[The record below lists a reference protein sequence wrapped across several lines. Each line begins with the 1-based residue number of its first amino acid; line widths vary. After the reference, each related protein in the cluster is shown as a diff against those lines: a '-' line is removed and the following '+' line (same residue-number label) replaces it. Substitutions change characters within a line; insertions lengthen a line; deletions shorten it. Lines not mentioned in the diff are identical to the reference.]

1 LRIADCELN
10 GNDNGDNNGNGNG
23 NEHLAAGLARRVLI
37 I

>member
-23 NEHLAAGLARRVLI
+23 NEHLAAGLARRVLSI
-37 I
+37 

>member
-1 LRIADCELN
+1 LRIANCELN